1 MSIVGNLDIHT
12 ADGGIMNINELQV
25 GTEVYCL
32 EPLAPLPEGVSNNGE
47 AEPISSIER
56 TTAAEDQF
64 GWKLENDASAE
75 TTGFSLTL
83 TPDQLVWCVS
93 DNKYKTASSFV
104 SGDTVYVWENNIEAI
119 TYSAEQQI
127 FNQPITNIKTGG
139 THNSILAQGV
149 LLKA

>member
-1 MSIVGNLDIHT
+1 MSIVGNLEIQIPE
-12 ADGGIMNINELQV
+12 GGTIGINDLQV
-25 GTEVYCL
+25 GTEIYCL
-32 EPLAPLPEGVSNNGE
+32 EPLAELPEGVSNNGE
-47 AEPISSIER
+47 AEEISSIER

-64 GWKLENDASAE
+64 GWKLSNDKTAE
-75 TTGFSLTL
+75 TTGFALTL

-104 SGDTVYVWENNIEAI
+104 SGDTVYVWLNNIETV